1 MFRTTTI
8 RTDDGQNEKGIAM
21 AMEFS
26 EITMESKGDKETFEF
41 V

>member
-1 MFRTTTI
+1 MFRTRTI

-26 EITMESKGDKETFEF
+26 KIAKESRADKETFEF